1 MTAQIMEQEIE
12 QLTPEQIEELT
23 TDAVQ
28 NAENT
33 SEDSELIAS
42 VITSVNDELLNK
54 VVETVNQVAQEQ
66 SDKETLSAKVLQ
78 SIVDTE
84 PGKIDLITEDNKN
97 ELIENVVE
105 VAKKQ
110 KEGEVEEETDF
121 TKVITNIIVNSE
133 IDTASKVLEEVDKIE
148 TDSDF
153 KLDFIEG
160 LNDEE
165 NFSEKADILAA
176 TSIKNDEYL
185 TNIVNE
191 AVEKADDDEGIDKL
205 SEILSDSE
213 GTIVDKIIEAGNL
226 SKENKD
232 NINEALVNVADKNPN
247 KLINIIESNEDANE
261 TVEDLKD
268 KIDNDEAITLEDFEE
283 LFDQNVSPN

>member
-1 MTAQIMEQEIE
+1 M
-12 QLTPEQIEELT
+12 
-23 TDAVQ
+23 
-28 NAENT
+28 
-33 SEDSELIAS
+33 
-42 VITSVNDELLNK
+42 
-54 VVETVNQVAQEQ
+54 
-66 SDKETLSAKVLQ
+66 LQ

-247 KLINIIESNEDANE
+247 KLISIIESNEDANE